1 LSGGRPVT
9 RAYATKDQRFPQQ
22 LERGSIVA
30 SVKGSKQEQMIVV
43 PLRFWHRWA
52 GKLLLVALAVG
63 LPMLTLQWGIVVGR
77 DQVLAEDGGFS
88 ASAEGGLGEQISR
101 MVDGEDSEVQRL
113 NEELLR
119 LDQAS
124 QVDKLT
130 MQNLRVSVQRLRQ
143 QISLLEEDVLF
154 YKNIAGT
161 GVEETGLAVS
171 KLDLLA
177 SETTNHF
184 RYTLRFEQAGRTG
197 RTLEGFAN
205 LAIVGVKD
213 DMEQTLPLAAITS
226 STQGENIKLR
236 FRSFQDVEGEFTLP
250 VGFEPLRVEILAITE
265 APDSKTLQ
273 KNFSW
278 LVESD
283 QPSTDT
289 QR

>member
-1 LSGGRPVT
+1 M
-9 RAYATKDQRFPQQ
+9 
-22 LERGSIVA
+22 A

-43 PLRFWHRWA
+43 PLRFWHRWT
-52 GKLLLVALAVG
+52 GKLLLVAMAVG
-63 LPMLTLQWGIVVGR
+63 LPVLALQWGIVVGR
-77 DQVLAEDGGFS
+77 EQVLAEDSSFS
-88 ASAEGGLGEQISR
+88 ASEDGGFGEQISR
-101 MVDGEDSEVQRL
+101 MVDGDDSEVQRL

-143 QISLLEEDVLF
+143 QISSLEEDVLF

-161 GVEETGLAVS
+161 GVEETGLVVS

-177 SETTNHF
+177 SESPNHF
-184 RYTLRFEQAGRTG
+184 RYKLRFEQAGRTA
-197 RTLEGFAN
+197 RTLEGFVN
-205 LAIVGVKD
+205 LAIVGVRD

-265 APDSKTLQ
+265 VPDSKTLQ

-283 QPSTDT
+283 QPPTDS
-289 QR
+289 RK

>member
-1 LSGGRPVT
+1 M
-9 RAYATKDQRFPQQ
+9 
-22 LERGSIVA
+22 A

-43 PLRFWHRWA
+43 PLRFWHRWS
-52 GKLLLVALAVG
+52 GKLLLVAVASVLPALA
-63 LPMLTLQWGIVVGR
+63 LQWGITVGR
-77 DQVLAEDGGFS
+77 DQVLADDGGFLV
-88 ASAEGGLGEQISR
+88 SAEGGLGEQISR
-101 MVDGEDSEVQRL
+101 MVEGEDSEVQRL

-154 YKNIAGT
+154 YKNIAGA
-161 GVEETGLAVS
+161 GVEETGLVVS

-177 SETTNHF
+177 SATANHF
-184 RYTLRFEQAGRTG
+184 RYKLRFEQAGRTG
-197 RTLEGFAN
+197 RTLEGSASI
-205 LAIVGVKD
+205 AIVGVKD

-265 APDSKTLQ
+265 APDSKTLE

-283 QPSTDT
+283 QPAADAKK
-289 QR
+289 